1 MFKFTII
8 KSKVKDNIKSKVKVL
23 FFHGFG
29 AQCYKYNLTQLN
41 DKNDDIKGARESSYQ
56 RAEPSQGAEAL
67 AIIRTNNWLDNLV
80 NVFDA
85 SELIYY
91 DRKEENCLF
100 QGVNSLSKAPNFH
113 NHIVN
118 LHKQLIKEIIKPDT
132 KLYIVCHSLGCIYGL
147 KFYTM
152 FPQNI
157 EGIVFLDSTQ
167 LNPHIIK
174 IYLNDKCILH
184 KNELDILK
192 KKRIF
197 TDAEKEKWIDFIF
210 YDIIS
215 NFTNIDELYN
225 KIDVKLLCFWNIDSN
240 CSNNSKTKNNMTRQF
255 IKIIK
260 NKFMKNSKDNKN
272 IELIDRDHYLNQTD
286 DIKINKTIREFMIEN
301 S

>member
-8 KSKVKDNIKSKVKVL
+8 KSKNKTNVKSKAKVL

-29 AQCYKYNLTQLN
+29 AQCYKYNLTQWD
-41 DKNDDIKGARESSYQ
+41 DKNDEVKGARKSSVQ
-56 RAEPSQGAEAL
+56 RAEPSRGAEAL
-67 AIIRTNNWLDNLV
+67 VDDTIIRTNNWLDNLV

-85 SELIYY
+85 VELIYY

-100 QGVNSLSKAPNFH
+100 HNINTDTNSLSKIPNFH
-113 NHIVN
+113 KHIVN
-118 LHKQLIKEIIKPDT
+118 LHKQLSKEIIKADT

-147 KFYTM
+147 KYYLL

-167 LNPHIIK
+167 LNPKYIK
-174 IYLNDKCILH
+174 IYSNDKYILH

-192 KKRIF
+192 KKIIF
-197 TDAEKEKWIDFIF
+197 TDAEKQKWIDFIF
-210 YDIIS
+210 YDIMS
-215 NFTNIDELYN
+215 NFTNIDELYK
-225 KIDVKLLCFWNIDSN
+225 KIDVKLLCFWNIDSKD
-240 CSNNSKTKNNMTRQF
+240 KTKINMTRQF

-272 IELIDRDHYLNQTD
+272 IELIDRDHYLNETD
-286 DIKINKTIREFMIEN
+286 DIKINKNIREFML
-301 S
+301 

>member
-8 KSKVKDNIKSKVKVL
+8 KSKNKTNVKSKAKVL

-29 AQCYKYNLTQLN
+29 AQCYKYNLTQWD
-41 DKNDDIKGARESSYQ
+41 DKNDEVKGARKSSVQ
-56 RAEPSQGAEAL
+56 RAEPSRGAEAL
-67 AIIRTNNWLDNLV
+67 VDDTIIRTNNWLDNLV

-85 SELIYY
+85 SELIHY

-100 QGVNSLSKAPNFH
+100 HNMNNATNSLSKVPNFYK
-113 NHIVN
+113 HIVN
-118 LHKQLIKEIIKPDT
+118 LHKQLSKEIIKPDT

-147 KFYTM
+147 KYYM
-152 FPQNI
+152 LFPQNI

-174 IYLNDKCILH
+174 IYSNDKFILH

-192 KKRIF
+192 KKRNL
-197 TDAEKEKWIDFIF
+197 TDDEKEKWINFIF
-210 YDIIS
+210 YDIMS
-215 NFTNIDELYN
+215 NFTNIDELFN
-225 KIDVKLLCFWNIDSN
+225 KIDVKLLCFWNIDSKD
-240 CSNNSKTKNNMTRQF
+240 KTKINMTRQF

-272 IELIDRDHYLNQTD
+272 IELIDRDHYLNETD
-286 DIKINKTIREFMIEN
+286 DIKINKNIREFML
-301 S
+301 

>member
-1 MFKFTII
+1 MSSFTII
-8 KSKVKDNIKSKVKVL
+8 KSKIKANIKSKAKVL

-29 AQCYKYNLTQLN
+29 AQCYKYNLTQWD
-41 DKNDDIKGARESSYQ
+41 DKNDEVYKDDT
-56 RAEPSQGAEAL
+56 
-67 AIIRTNNWLDNLV
+67 IIRTNNWLDNLV
-80 NVFDA
+80 NIFDA

-100 QGVNSLSKAPNFH
+100 HNINTATNYISKAPHFH
-113 NHIVN
+113 KHIIN
-118 LHKQLIKEIIKPDT
+118 LNKQLSKEIIKLDT

-147 KFYTM
+147 KYYSM

-167 LNPHIIK
+167 LNPKYIK
-174 IYLNDKCILH
+174 IYSNDKCILH

-210 YDIIS
+210 YDIMS

-225 KIDVKLLCFWNIDSN
+225 KIDVKLLCFWNIDSKD
-240 CSNNSKTKNNMTRQF
+240 KTKINMTRQF

-272 IELIDRDHYLNQTD
+272 IELIDRDHYLNETD
-286 DIKINKTIREFMIEN
+286 DIKINKNIREFML
-301 S
+301 

>member
-1 MFKFTII
+1 MSNFTII
-8 KSKVKDNIKSKVKVL
+8 KSKNKANLKSKTKVL

-29 AQCYKYNLTQLN
+29 AQCYKYNLTQWD
-41 DKNDDIKGARESSYQ
+41 DKNDEVYKDDT
-56 RAEPSQGAEAL
+56 
-67 AIIRTNNWLDNLV
+67 IIRTNNWLDNLV
-80 NVFDA
+80 NVFNA

-100 QGVNSLSKAPNFH
+100 HNMNTVSNATNSLSKVPHFH
-113 NHIVN
+113 KHIVN
-118 LHKQLIKEIIKPDT
+118 LHKQLSKEIIKADT

-147 KFYTM
+147 KYYLL

-157 EGIVFLDSTQ
+157 EGIVFLDSTH
-167 LNPHIIK
+167 LNLQYIK
-174 IYLNDKCILH
+174 IYSNDKCILH

-210 YDIIS
+210 YDIMS
-215 NFTNIDELYN
+215 NFTNIDELFN
-225 KIDVKLLCFWNIDSN
+225 KIDVKLLCFWNIDSKD
-240 CSNNSKTKNNMTRQF
+240 KTKINMTRQF

-272 IELIDRDHYLNQTD
+272 IELIDRDHYLNETD
-286 DIKINKTIREFMIEN
+286 DIKINKNFSEFML
-301 S
+301 

>member
-8 KSKVKDNIKSKVKVL
+8 KSKNKTNVKSKAKVL
-23 FFHGFG
+23 FFHGLG
-29 AQCYKYNLTQLN
+29 SQCYKYNLTQWD
-41 DKNDDIKGARESSYQ
+41 DKNDEVKGAR
-56 RAEPSQGAEAL
+56 GAEAL
-67 AIIRTNNWLDNLV
+67 VDDTIIRTNNWLNNLV

-100 QGVNSLSKAPNFH
+100 HNINTDTNSLSKVPNFH
-113 NHIVN
+113 KHIIN
-118 LHKQLIKEIIKPDT
+118 LHKQLSKEIIKPDT

-147 KFYTM
+147 KYYLL

-174 IYLNDKCILH
+174 IYSNDKYILH
-184 KNELDILK
+184 NNVLDILK

-210 YDIIS
+210 YDIVS
-215 NFTNIDELYN
+215 NFTNIDELCN
-225 KIDVKLLCFWNIDSN
+225 KIDVKLLCFWNIDSKD
-240 CSNNSKTKNNMTRQF
+240 KTKIYMTKQF

-260 NKFMKNSKDNKN
+260 NNFMKNSKDNKN
-272 IELIDRDHYLNQTD
+272 IELIDRDHYLNETD
-286 DIKINKTIREFMIEN
+286 DIKINKNIREFML
-301 S
+301 

>member
-1 MFKFTII
+1 MLKVTII
-8 KSKVKDNIKSKVKVL
+8 KSENKANVKSKAKVL

-29 AQCYKYNLTQLN
+29 AQCYKYNLTQWD
-41 DKNDDIKGARESSYQ
+41 DKNDEVYKDDT
-56 RAEPSQGAEAL
+56 
-67 AIIRTNNWLDNLV
+67 IIRTNNWLDNLV

-100 QGVNSLSKAPNFH
+100 HNMNTNSLSKAPNFH
-113 NHIVN
+113 KHIVN
-118 LHKQLIKEIIKPDT
+118 LHKQLSKEIIKPDT

-147 KFYTM
+147 KYYLL

-167 LNPHIIK
+167 LNPHIMK
-174 IYLNDKCILH
+174 IYSNDKFILH

-197 TDAEKEKWIDFIF
+197 TDTEKEKWINYIF
-210 YDIIS
+210 YDIML
-215 NFTNIDELYN
+215 NFANIEELYK
-225 KIDVKLLCFWNIDSN
+225 KIDVKLLCFWNI
-240 CSNNSKTKNNMTRQF
+240 NSKDKKKNNMTRQF

-260 NKFMKNSKDNKN
+260 NKFMKSSKDNKN
-272 IELIDRDHYLNQTD
+272 IELIDRDHYLNETD
-286 DIKINKTIREFMIEN
+286 DIKINKNIREFML
-301 S
+301 

>member
-1 MFKFTII
+1 MSNFTII
-8 KSKVKDNIKSKVKVL
+8 KSKNKANIKSKRKVL

-29 AQCYKYNLTQLN
+29 AQCYKYNLTQWD
-41 DKNDDIKGARESSYQ
+41 DKNDEVYKDDT
-56 RAEPSQGAEAL
+56 
-67 AIIRTNNWLDNLV
+67 IIRTNNWLDNLV
-80 NVFDA
+80 NVFNA

-100 QGVNSLSKAPNFH
+100 YNIITDTNSLSKVPDFH
-113 NHIVN
+113 KHIVN
-118 LHKQLIKEIIKPDT
+118 LHKQLSKEIIKADT

-147 KFYTM
+147 KYYLL

-174 IYLNDKCILH
+174 IYSNDKCILH

-192 KKRIF
+192 KKRNF

-210 YDIIS
+210 YDIMS
-215 NFTNIDELYN
+215 NFTNIDELFN
-225 KIDVKLLCFWNIDSN
+225 KIDVKLLCFWNIDSKD
-240 CSNNSKTKNNMTRQF
+240 KTKIYMTRQF

-260 NKFMKNSKDNKN
+260 NKFMKNSKNNKN
-272 IELIDRDHYLNQTD
+272 IELIDRDHYLNETD
-286 DIKINKTIREFMIEN
+286 DIKINKNIREFML
-301 S
+301 

>member
-8 KSKVKDNIKSKVKVL
+8 KSKIKANIKSKAKVL

-29 AQCYKYNLTQLN
+29 QQCYKYNLTQWD
-41 DKNDDIKGARESSYQ
+41 DKNDEVYKDDKI
-56 RAEPSQGAEAL
+56 L
-67 AIIRTNNWLDNLV
+67 RTNNWLDNLV

-85 SELIYY
+85 CELIHY

-100 QGVNSLSKAPNFH
+100 QGVNSLSKIPNFH
-113 NHIVN
+113 KHIVN
-118 LHKQLIKEIIKPDT
+118 LHKQLSKEIIKSDT

-167 LNPHIIK
+167 LNPKYIK
-174 IYLNDKCILH
+174 IYSNDNCILH

-197 TDAEKEKWIDFIF
+197 TDTEKEKWINYIF
-210 YDIIS
+210 YDIMS
-215 NFTNIDELYN
+215 NFANIDQLYN
-225 KIDVKLLCFWNIDSN
+225 KIDVKLLCFWNIDSKD
-240 CSNNSKTKNNMTRQF
+240 KTKINMTRQF

-272 IELIDRDHYLNQTD
+272 IELFDRDHYLNKTD
-286 DIKINKTIREFMIEN
+286 DIKINKNIKEFMIEN